1 MMAAAQP
8 YRGYDDNPCRPRHFK
23 PPPCAPVIPEGPA
36 RKAIDACRTRLLFTS
51 ILFACVFAVVAL
63 RVVEIVLLENGT
75 AQSHMPRFRIAAP
88 PAPARADIVDRN
100 GRLLATT
107 LDSPSLYANP
117 KQILDPAEATRKLVS
132 AFPTMK
138 SLEVYAKLTSG
149 KSFVYLKRHL
159 APREQYEVNQLG
171 IPGLQFQHEE
181 RRVYPDGT
189 LTAHV
194 VGYTGIDNA
203 GFAGIERGLDKALKN
218 RREPLQLSLDLRIQ
232 YILREELQR
241 VIDDFTGKAAA
252 GLIMDVNTGEVLSM
266 VSLPDF
272 DPNHPGAVD
281 PDHPGLSFADRMFN
295 RDTLGVYELG
305 SIFKIFTVAMALDA
319 GTSTLSSTY
328 DATHDINIGRFTIG
342 DYHGKHR
349 VLNVPEILMY
359 SSNIGAAKMAVTAGG
374 QRQREFLARLGLLK
388 APRIEVSEAAAPH
401 FPVKWREVNV
411 MTIAFGHGISVTP
424 LSFAS
429 AAAALVNGGV
439 LRPATLIK
447 LPLGETPQG
456 QQVISPKTS
465 EPMRKLMRLVVE
477 RGTGTMAAAP
487 GYVVG
492 GKTGTA
498 EKLSGR
504 HYAEKKLLSSFVGI
518 FPINDPKYLVL
529 TVVDEPHPN
538 KQSHGYATA
547 GWTVAPATS
556 RIVQRIAP
564 LLGVQPVDEASPEVQ
579 RALMVESLQGKR
591 LEAY

>member
-1 MMAAAQP
+1 MMPAAQP
-8 YRGYDDNPCRPRHFK
+8 YRGYNDNPCRPRHFK

-36 RKAIDACRTRLLFTS
+36 RKAIDACRTRLLFTG

-117 KQILDPAEATRKLVS
+117 KQILDPAEATRKLVT

-159 APREQYEVNQLG
+159 TPREQYEVNQLG

-281 PDHPGLSFADRMFN
+281 PDHPDISIADRMFN

-305 SIFKIFTVAMALDA
+305 SIFKIFTVAMALDT
-319 GTSTLSSTY
+319 GTSTLTSTY
-328 DATHDINIGRFTIG
+328 DASHDIHIGRFTIG

-359 SSNIGAAKMAVTAGG
+359 SSNIGAAKMAMAAGG
-374 QRQREFLARLGLLK
+374 QRQREFLARLGLLS
-388 APRIEVSEAAAPH
+388 APKIEVSEAAAPH
-401 FPVKWREVNV
+401 FPAKWREVNV
-411 MTIAFGHGISVTP
+411 MTIAFGHGVSVTP

-429 AAAALVNGGV
+429 AAAALVNGGI
-439 LRPATLIK
+439 LRQATLLK
-447 LPLGETPQG
+447 LPPGDVPQG

-465 EPMRKLMRLVVE
+465 EQMRKLMRLVVE

-556 RIVQRIAP
+556 RIIQRMAP
-564 LLGVQPVDEASPEVQ
+564 LLGVQPVDEALPEIQ